1 MSLAVVQTRA
11 NVGIEAPLVTVEVH
25 LSQGLP
31 GFTLVGLP
39 ETVVK
44 ESRERVRSAILH
56 CRLEFPQQR
65 ITINLAPADLP
76 KTGGRFDLAIAIG
89 ILAASGQLGNADLRR
104 LEFMGEL
111 SLSGQVRR
119 VRGVLPG
126 LLAAAGQDHTAVIP
140 VANADEAALL
150 GGSRILVCSH
160 LLQVLRHL
168 AGEDVLPGP
177 GEPEDFPV
185 EPPGDINE
193 VRGQASAKRALLIAA
208 AGGHNLLLRGPPGTG
223 KTMLASRLVGLLP
236 PLRTEEAMELAAVRS
251 IAGHEVL
258 AATFRQPPFRAP
270 HHTSSAVALTGGG
283 SSLHVGEISLAH
295 NGVLFLDELPEFSM
309 RVLEVLREPMESG
322 VVQISRARYQ
332 TALPANFLL
341 VAAMN
346 PCPCGYAT
354 DPERVCRCTPDRI
367 ASYQQRVSGPLLDRI
382 DLQLEVPRLGKEER
396 RALLEADADP
406 GPSSA
411 ELRAVVTECR
421 AMQLEE
427 RGCINARL
435 QQAALQQHCQLSE
448 ADRRLFNDAI
458 SRLGLSTRAC
468 FRILRIARTIADLA
482 EAERVESSHLLEA
495 INYRRFDTAGTT

>member
-11 NVGIEAPLVTVEVH
+11 NVGIQAPLVTVEVH
-25 LSQGLP
+25 FSSGMP

-56 CRLEFPQQR
+56 CGLEFPLQR
-65 ITINLAPADLP
+65 LTINLAPADLP
-76 KTGGRFDLAIAIG
+76 KAGGRFDLAIAIG
-89 ILAASGQLGNADLRR
+89 ILAASGQLGDVDLGK

-111 SLSGQVRR
+111 SLSGD
-119 VRGVLPG
+119 VRGVRGALPG
-126 LLAAAGQDHTAVIP
+126 LLAAAQDEHVAIIP
-140 VANADEAALL
+140 KANAPEAALL
-150 GGSRILVCSH
+150 DRSRILVCDH
-160 LLQVLRHL
+160 LLQVLAHL
-168 AGEDVLPGP
+168 AGQDVLPAPAVQEAGP
-177 GEPEDFPV
+177 AYV
-185 EPPGDINE
+185 AGDIAD
-193 VRGQASAKRALLIAA
+193 VSGQATAKRALLLAA

-236 PLRTEEAMELAAVRS
+236 PLQLEQAMELAAVRS
-251 IAGHEVL
+251 IAGQDVQ
-258 AATFRQPPFRAP
+258 AATFRQAPFRAP

-295 NGVLFLDELPEFSM
+295 HGVLFLDELPEFSM

-322 VVQISRARYQ
+322 TVQISRARYQ
-332 TALPANFLL
+332 TALPANFQL

-354 DPERVCRCTPDRI
+354 DPQRACRCTPDRI
-367 ASYQQRVSGPLLDRI
+367 SSYQQRISGPLLDRI
-382 DLQLEVPRLGKEER
+382 DLQLEVPRLSEEER
-396 RALLEADADP
+396 QALLDDKRAA

-411 ELRAVVTECR
+411 ELREQVIACR
-421 AMQLEE
+421 AKQLKE

-435 QQAALQQHCQLSE
+435 QQAELQRYCQLTQN
-448 ADRRLFNDAI
+448 DKRLLNDAV
-458 SRLGLSTRAC
+458 SRLKLSTRAC

-482 EAERVESSHLLEA
+482 HAERVQSAHLLEA
-495 INYRRFDTAGTT
+495 INYRRFDTAGPP

>member
-89 ILAASGQLGNADLRR
+89 ILAASGQLGDADLRR

-193 VRGQASAKRALLIAA
+193 VRGQASA
-208 AGGHNLLLRGPPGTG
+208 
-223 KTMLASRLVGLLP
+223 
-236 PLRTEEAMELAAVRS
+236 
-251 IAGHEVL
+251 
-258 AATFRQPPFRAP
+258 
-270 HHTSSAVALTGGG
+270 
-283 SSLHVGEISLAH
+283 
-295 NGVLFLDELPEFSM
+295 
-309 RVLEVLREPMESG
+309 
-322 VVQISRARYQ
+322 
-332 TALPANFLL
+332 
-341 VAAMN
+341 
-346 PCPCGYAT
+346 
-354 DPERVCRCTPDRI
+354 
-367 ASYQQRVSGPLLDRI
+367 
-382 DLQLEVPRLGKEER
+382 
-396 RALLEADADP
+396 
-406 GPSSA
+406 
-411 ELRAVVTECR
+411 
-421 AMQLEE
+421 
-427 RGCINARL
+427 
-435 QQAALQQHCQLSE
+435 
-448 ADRRLFNDAI
+448 
-458 SRLGLSTRAC
+458 
-468 FRILRIARTIADLA
+468 
-482 EAERVESSHLLEA
+482 
-495 INYRRFDTAGTT
+495 